1 MELIAG
7 IIISLIIG
15 GGVTYAF
22 QRFHS
27 VRLET
32 QLIERTQQLE
42 KVGKERN
49 ELAQKYAE
57 AKGDV
62 KGYQSTQTALEK
74 SFAERRKELDTH
86 FKGLASEVLR
96 SSTEELRKQA
106 AEQFKAGETAVENLI
121 KPVRKTL
128 DELHK
133 HVDENDRARIADT
146 SKISQSVDR
155 LMAETSGLREILH
168 NPQLRGE
175 WGEQHLRNVID
186 AAGMT
191 PHVDYIE
198 QGTIAGDPD
207 GARLRPDVRVKIPG
221 GVTVVVD
228 AKTPHDRYD
237 EALRSDNKE
246 DQARLFVEHAA
257 ALADHARALAGRN
270 YAQRVDGSPDFVIMY
285 VPTDPML
292 DAAMKAKPAI
302 WQDTWR
308 RHRVLIATPGLLIA
322 FLRTVALAW
331 QQQDIQKNA
340 QKIANSAGELY
351 SRLRTYA
358 SHMVKMGSGLR
369 QAVGAYNDGI
379 GSFQARVMPQARRF
393 EELGAT
399 GESKRIEDAALIQ
412 SNVRQIERSEPLP
425 PASDDR

>member
-1 MELIAG
+1 MELIVA
-7 IIISLIIG
+7 IIISLVIG
-15 GGVTYAF
+15 GGVTYTF
-22 QRFHS
+22 QRVRS

-32 QLIERTQQLE
+32 QLGERTQQLE
-42 KVGKERN
+42 KLNQERN
-49 ELAQKYAE
+49 DLALKYAE
-57 AKGDV
+57 AQGDV
-62 KGYQSTQTALEK
+62 KANQSAQAALEK
-74 SFAERRKELDTH
+74 SFAERRADLDTH
-86 FKGLASEVLR
+86 FEGIASGVLR
-96 SSTEELRKQA
+96 SSTEEFRKQA
-106 AEQFKAGETAVENLI
+106 TEQFKAGETAVENLI
-121 KPVRKTL
+121 KPVRKSL
-128 DELHK
+128 DELRE
-133 HVDENDRARIADT
+133 HVDKYDKARIAET
-146 SKISQSVDR
+146 SKVSGSVDR
-155 LMAETSGLREILH
+155 LMAETSALRNILH

-198 QGTIAGDPD
+198 QGTVAGDPD
-207 GARLRPDVRVKIPG
+207 AVRLRPDVTVKIPG
-221 GVTVVVD
+221 GVTVVID

-237 EALRSDNKE
+237 EAVRSNNKE
-246 DQARLFVEHAA
+246 DQARLFAEHAA

-302 WQDTWR
+302 WQETWR

-331 QQQDIQKNA
+331 QQQDMKHNA
-340 QKIANSAGELY
+340 QKIARSAGELY
-351 SRLRTYA
+351 DRLRTYT

-369 QAVGAYNDGI
+369 QAVGAYNDGL
-379 GSFQARVMPQARRF
+379 GSFQARVMPQARRL

-399 GESKRIEDAALIQ
+399 GEAKRIEEVTLIE
-412 SNVRQIERSEPLP
+412 SNVREFDRPEPLP
-425 PASDDR
+425 PAGND